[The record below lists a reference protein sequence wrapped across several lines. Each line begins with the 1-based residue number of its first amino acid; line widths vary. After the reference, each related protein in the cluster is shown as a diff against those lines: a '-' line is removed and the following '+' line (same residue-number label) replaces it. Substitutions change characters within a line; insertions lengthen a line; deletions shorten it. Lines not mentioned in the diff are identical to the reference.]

1 MTKTLLLDCGSGGRA
16 SQRLINELF
25 LEQFDNP
32 ILRTLDDAAK
42 LELSGPIAMSTDGY
56 TVTPLFFP
64 GGNIGTLAVHGTVN
78 DVSMLGARPRYLTCG
93 FILEEGLDLDLLRKV
108 VESMAEAARSAGV
121 LIVSGDTKVVP
132 RGACDK
138 LFITTAGV
146 GEILADPSPS
156 GSGARP
162 GDAILVSGA
171 VGDHGLAV
179 LGQRDSLS
187 FLQGVESDSAALNK
201 MVERLMLEVGDIH
214 VLRDPTRGGLAT
226 TLNEIAGQSG
236 VVCSIE
242 EASIPIHDAVRSG
255 CDVLGLDPLYL
266 ANEGKM
272 LCFVPEAKAQ
282 AALDV
287 LRSEPQGREAARIG
301 TVLEA
306 VAPSRPGQVV
316 LQTPIGGRR
325 LLSMLEG
332 DQLPRICSESEGT
345 GNDVGRGEGTFLK
358 KSFLLPS
365 PHPSPHLPKTFVTGI
380 RRGVVCRAGPDE
392 ETLMS
397 AGAHELN
404 AGDCC
409 AASFPPELLSCS
421 LPPSKFL
428 LEGVQG
434 RALFSKSVVPR
445 FIRLHNERLHK
456 RGSEGKAQRLLG
468 RRFFPVERQPSLS
481 VIKKTLLSSFANR

>member
-1 MTKTLLLDCGSGGRA
+1 MMKAEAANGKTFTKPGPAVLPGDLAVVVGAGVSGVAAARLLHKIGARVRLLDRSEDRIPAEFAEWAASAGVEIVCGEHTPGQFRDA
-16 SQRLINELF
+16 RLVVPSPGVAAAVIRKFLPEENAPEIMAETELAWR
-25 LEQFDNP
+25 Q
-32 ILRTLDDAAK
+32 
-42 LELSGPIAMSTDGY
+42 LSGEPVIGVTGTSGKTTTTSLCSAMLREQGLRVFT
-56 TVTPLFFP
+56 

-108 VESMAEAARSAGV
+108 VESMAEAARNAGV
-121 LIVSGDTKVVP
+121 FIVSGDTKVVP

-187 FLQGVESDSAALNK
+187 FLQGVESDSAALNR

-242 EASIPIHDAVRSG
+242 EEAIPIHDAVRSG

-306 VAPSRPGQVV
+306 EAPARPGQVV
-316 LQTPIGGRR
+316 LRTPIGGRR

-332 DQLPRICSESEGT
+332 DQLPRIC
-345 GNDVGRGEGTFLK
+345 
-358 KSFLLPS
+358 
-365 PHPSPHLPKTFVTGI
+365 
-380 RRGVVCRAGPDE
+380 
-392 ETLMS
+392 
-397 AGAHELN
+397 
-404 AGDCC
+404 
-409 AASFPPELLSCS
+409 
-421 LPPSKFL
+421 
-428 LEGVQG
+428 
-434 RALFSKSVVPR
+434 
-445 FIRLHNERLHK
+445 
-456 RGSEGKAQRLLG
+456 
-468 RRFFPVERQPSLS
+468 
-481 VIKKTLLSSFANR
+481 

>member
-42 LELSGPIAMSTDGY
+42 LELSGPIAMSTAGY

-121 LIVSGDTKVVP
+121 LIVSGDTKVGP

-201 MVERLMLEVGDIH
+201 MVERLMLEVGAARSHARRAGDH
-214 VLRDPTRGGLAT
+214 AERDRRAIRGGLF
-226 TLNEIAGQSG
+226 
-236 VVCSIE
+236 
-242 EASIPIHDAVRSG
+242 HR
-255 CDVLGLDPLYL
+255 
-266 ANEGKM
+266 
-272 LCFVPEAKAQ
+272 
-282 AALDV
+282 
-287 LRSEPQGREAARIG
+287 
-301 TVLEA
+301 
-306 VAPSRPGQVV
+306 
-316 LQTPIGGRR
+316 GGRDPDPRCGAFR
-325 LLSMLEG
+325 LRRAR
-332 DQLPRICSESEGT
+332 PR
-345 GNDVGRGEGTFLK
+345 
-358 KSFLLPS
+358 S
-365 PHPSPHLPKTFVTGI
+365 P
-380 RRGVVCRAGPDE
+380 
-392 ETLMS
+392 
-397 AGAHELN
+397 
-404 AGDCC
+404 
-409 AASFPPELLSCS
+409 
-421 LPPSKFL
+421 
-428 LEGVQG
+428 
-434 RALFSKSVVPR
+434 VPR
-445 FIRLHNERLHK
+445 
-456 RGSEGKAQRLLG
+456 Q
-468 RRFFPVERQPSLS
+468 
-481 VIKKTLLSSFANR
+481 

>member
-16 SQRLINELF
+16 SQRLISELF

-56 TVTPLFFP
+56 TVTARVYRVGFF
-64 GGNIGTLAVHGTVN
+64 GRQAVHGTVN

-332 DQLPRICSESEGT
+332 DQLPRIC
-345 GNDVGRGEGTFLK
+345 
-358 KSFLLPS
+358 
-365 PHPSPHLPKTFVTGI
+365 
-380 RRGVVCRAGPDE
+380 
-392 ETLMS
+392 
-397 AGAHELN
+397 
-404 AGDCC
+404 
-409 AASFPPELLSCS
+409 
-421 LPPSKFL
+421 
-428 LEGVQG
+428 
-434 RALFSKSVVPR
+434 
-445 FIRLHNERLHK
+445 
-456 RGSEGKAQRLLG
+456 
-468 RRFFPVERQPSLS
+468 
-481 VIKKTLLSSFANR
+481 

>member
-1 MTKTLLLDCGSGGRA
+1 
-16 SQRLINELF
+16 
-25 LEQFDNP
+25 
-32 ILRTLDDAAK
+32 
-42 LELSGPIAMSTDGY
+42 
-56 TVTPLFFP
+56 
-64 GGNIGTLAVHGTVN
+64 
-78 DVSMLGARPRYLTCG
+78 
-93 FILEEGLDLDLLRKV
+93 
-108 VESMAEAARSAGV
+108 MAEAARSAGV

-146 GEILADPSPS
+146 GEILVDPSPS

-316 LQTPIGGRR
+316 LRTPIGGRR

-332 DQLPRICSESEGT
+332 DQLPRIC
-345 GNDVGRGEGTFLK
+345 
-358 KSFLLPS
+358 
-365 PHPSPHLPKTFVTGI
+365 
-380 RRGVVCRAGPDE
+380 
-392 ETLMS
+392 
-397 AGAHELN
+397 
-404 AGDCC
+404 
-409 AASFPPELLSCS
+409 
-421 LPPSKFL
+421 
-428 LEGVQG
+428 
-434 RALFSKSVVPR
+434 
-445 FIRLHNERLHK
+445 
-456 RGSEGKAQRLLG
+456 
-468 RRFFPVERQPSLS
+468 
-481 VIKKTLLSSFANR
+481 